1 LNIYK
6 DLSPH
11 LSINFTFERKTQAVS
26 QINETINS
34 GLSLENQ
41 IWTIANPSQIP
52 VIESQQFSGGLTYS
66 KNNWNIE
73 VDTYFKEIEGLTT
86 LNNGFI
92 DIEEFQF
99 NHGESVVFGV
109 DLYVKK
115 RIQNYFTWA
124 SYTFNN
130 IKNNFEGI
138 NEDKTF
144 SANTDITNNF
154 YWAHEYNYNNF
165 QFALG
170 WRWHTGKPYS
180 KAIEIEED
188 QDGNSYLIYDG
199 INNYRLTN
207 YNRVDFSTTYKFKI
221 SNTFRGK
228 AGFSVLNLLDKE
240 NILNRKYTIESTNK
254 TISTIDTHS
263 NQRVFNL
270 VFRFFW

>member
-1 LNIYK
+1 MRPSTADCHLKIK
-6 DLSPH
+6 FGPSPI
-11 LSINFTFERKTQAVS
+11 LPKFLLLKVCNFQE
-26 QINETINS
+26 
-34 GLSLENQ
+34 
-41 IWTIANPSQIP
+41 
-52 VIESQQFSGGLTYS
+52 GLTYS

-73 VDTYFKEIEGLTT
+73 IDAYFKEIEGLTT

-138 NEDKTF
+138 NEDRSF

-154 YWAHEYNYNNF
+154 YWSHEYNYNNF

-199 INNYRLTN
+199 INNYRLPN

-228 AGFSVLNLLDKE
+228 VGFSVLNLLDKE
-240 NILNRKYTIESTNK
+240 NILNRKYSIESTNK

-270 VFRFFW
+270 VFRVFW